1 MTTLRKMFDET
12 KYCFEY
18 RKNVATRPSE
28 MEILYEDLTD
38 AKHYCV
44 DKVNNALQMTLGE
57 HLTLYTKQ
65 CRLFTS
71 IVYDIL
77 HKEVSLYVSR

>member
-18 RKNVATRPSE
+18 RKNVATRSSE
-28 MEILYEDLTD
+28 MEILYENLED

-44 DKVNNALQMTLGE
+44 DEVKKALEITLGE
-57 HLTLYTKQ
+57 RLTLFTKP
-65 CRLFTS
+65 CRLFTPN
-71 IVYDIL
+71 
-77 HKEVSLYVSR
+77 